1 MANSKLHMAKAD
13 SIRNSEIS
21 QDAAL
26 RTWLFAPRLLRAL
39 CASVMKPIS
48 DRRLLISSLCPLLFA
63 LSFPAQAQQATKV
76 PRIAFL
82 GVRPD
87 DSKTTFESFK
97 RQLQTLGYI
106 EGKNIVYEYRNA
118 ENKPER
124 LPGFVD
130 ELIRLKVDVFVVAAG
145 NEARAAKNATKT
157 IPIVGLNLGD
167 PIRSGLIESLARPG
181 ANLTGFT
188 QIAGELGGKRLELLK
203 ETVAKL
209 TSVAVL
215 WDPKAPASDQTLKE
229 LQAPASALGLQL
241 HSMEVSG
248 PDKFDSA
255 FRDAMKAGSGALT
268 VNSSPMINS
277 NQRRVHELAAKHRL
291 PAIYTRAEFVQSGGL
306 MSNGAD
312 REAGFARA
320 AVMVDKILKGTK
332 PADIPVE
339 RPTKFEFVIN
349 LKTAKQIGLTIPP
362 NVLARADRVI
372 K

>member
-1 MANSKLHMAKAD
+1 MTTVSSQPLAVTSKRGM
-13 SIRNSEIS
+13 NPM
-21 QDAAL
+21 L
-26 RTWLFAPRLLRAL
+26 RKIVICLPLAVFLLTG
-39 CASVMKPIS
+39 
-48 DRRLLISSLCPLLFA
+48 
-63 LSFPAQAQQATKV
+63 AQAQQPTKV
-76 PRIAFL
+76 PRVAFL

-106 EGKNIVYEYRNA
+106 DGKNIAYEYRNA

-124 LPGFVD
+124 LPALVD
-130 ELIRLKVDVFVVAAG
+130 ELIRLKVDVFVVAAV

-157 IPIVGLNLGD
+157 IPIVGLNLAD
-167 PIRSGLIESLARPG
+167 PVQPGLIESLARPG

-188 QIAGELGGKRLELLK
+188 QITGELGGKRLELLK

-209 TSVAVL
+209 ARVAVL
-215 WDPKAPASDQTLKE
+215 WDPKAPSSDQTFKD
-229 LQAPASALGLQL
+229 LQPTASALGLQL
-241 HSMEVSG
+241 HSMEVSN

-255 FRDAMKAGSGALT
+255 FKEATMAGSGALM
-268 VNSSPMINS
+268 VNLSAMINS

-291 PAIYTRAEFVQSGGL
+291 PAIYARAEFVQSGGL
-306 MSNGAD
+306 MSYGAD

-320 AVMVDKILKGTK
+320 AAMVDKILKGTK

-339 RPTKFEFVIN
+339 RPTKFELVIN
-349 LKTAKQIGLTIPP
+349 LKAAKQIGLTIPP
-362 NVLARADRVI
+362 NVLARADKVI

>member
-1 MANSKLHMAKAD
+1 MCAIKKTGVLSLLVVVVLLAVAVIAD
-13 SIRNSEIS
+13 
-21 QDAAL
+21 
-26 RTWLFAPRLLRAL
+26 
-39 CASVMKPIS
+39 
-48 DRRLLISSLCPLLFA
+48 
-63 LSFPAQAQQATKV
+63 AQQPTKV
-76 PRIAFL
+76 PRVAFL

-87 DSKTTFESFK
+87 DSKSTFESFK

-106 EGKNIVYEYRNA
+106 DGKNIVYEYRNA

-124 LPGFVD
+124 LPAFVD
-130 ELIRLKVDVFVVAAG
+130 ELIQLKVDVFVVAAV
-145 NEARAAKNATKT
+145 NEVRAAKNATKT
-157 IPIVGLNLGD
+157 IPIVGLNLAD
-167 PIRSGLIESLARPG
+167 PVQSGLIDSLARPG
-181 ANLTGFT
+181 ANLTGIT
-188 QIAGELGGKRLELLK
+188 PISGELGGKRLELLK
-203 ETVAKL
+203 DTVAKL
-209 TSVAVL
+209 TRVAVL

-229 LQAPASALGLQL
+229 LRAPASALGLQL
-241 HSMEVSG
+241 HSMEVSS

-268 VNSSPMINS
+268 VNLSAMINA

-291 PAIYTRAEFVQSGGL
+291 PAIYARAEFVQSGGL
-306 MSNGAD
+306 MSYGAD

-362 NVLARADRVI
+362 NVLARADKVI
-372 K
+372 Q

>member
-1 MANSKLHMAKAD
+1 
-13 SIRNSEIS
+13 
-21 QDAAL
+21 
-26 RTWLFAPRLLRAL
+26 
-39 CASVMKPIS
+39 MKKKITVLTLS
-48 DRRLLISSLCPLLFA
+48 ALLFA
-63 LSFPAQAQQATKV
+63 LGVSAHAQQLGKI

-97 RQLQTLGYI
+97 RQLQMLGYV

-124 LPGFVD
+124 LPALVD
-130 ELIRLKVDVFVVAAG
+130 ELIRLKVDVLVVAAT

-167 PIRSGLIESLARPG
+167 PVQSGLIESLARPG
-181 ANLTGFT
+181 ANVTGFT
-188 QIAGELGGKRLELLK
+188 SISEDLGGKRLELLK

-209 TSVAVL
+209 SRVAVL
-215 WDPKAPASDQTLKE
+215 WDPKAPSSDQTLKD
-229 LQAPASALGLQL
+229 LQAPARALGLQL
-241 HSMEVSG
+241 HSMEVSS
-248 PDKFDSA
+248 PDKFDGA
-255 FRDAMKAGSGALT
+255 FKDAAKAGSGALT
-268 VNSSPMINS
+268 VNLSAMINS

-291 PAIYTRAEFVQSGGL
+291 PAIYARAEFVQSGGL
-306 MSNGAD
+306 MSYGAD

-339 RPTKFEFVIN
+339 QPTKFEFIIN
-349 LKTAKQIGLTIPP
+349 LKAAKQIGLTIPP

>member
-1 MANSKLHMAKAD
+1 MQIANSIWRIVKPSSD
-13 SIRNSEIS
+13 IRPLIS
-21 QDAAL
+21 G
-26 RTWLFAPRLLRAL
+26 L
-39 CASVMKPIS
+39 CA
-48 DRRLLISSLCPLLFA
+48 LLLA
-63 LSFPAQAQQATKV
+63 LSYSVEAQPQTKL
-76 PRIAFL
+76 PKIGFL

-106 EGKNIVYEYRNA
+106 EGKNIVYEYRNV

-124 LPGFVD
+124 LPAFVD
-130 ELIRLKVDVFVVAAG
+130 ELIRVKVDVLVVAAG

-167 PIRSGLIESLARPG
+167 PVQSGLIESLAHPG
-181 ANLTGFT
+181 ANLTGIT
-188 QIAGELGGKRLELLK
+188 PNLAELGGKRLELLK

-209 TSVAVL
+209 ARVAVL
-215 WDPKAPASDQTLKE
+215 WDPKAPASDQALKV

-241 HSMEVSG
+241 HSMEVSS
-248 PDKFDSA
+248 PDKLDSA
-255 FRDAMKAGSGALT
+255 FRDAIKSGSGALT
-268 VNSSPMINS
+268 VNLSPMINA
-277 NQRRVHELAAKHRL
+277 NQRRVHDLAAKHRL

-306 MSNGAD
+306 MSYGAD
-312 REAGFARA
+312 REAGFARV

-332 PADIPVE
+332 PVDIPVE
-339 RPTKFEFVIN
+339 QPMKFEFVIN